1 MLVYF
6 EKKST
11 PSRLLDVVLVK
22 ADFWRVLMCH
32 ALKNSILY
40 LINFP
45 NNQIRQV
52 IITPPF

>member
-6 EKKST
+6 EKK
-11 PSRLLDVVLVK
+11 SRLLDVVLVK